1 MPKKQTILEKNPVL
15 IEQFYQLIEAGIPPT
30 RACNYIKIAT
40 STYFSWMAK
49 GRQEKSGIYFN
60 FRNEVLKSETKCML
74 KNILLVQKAAQEG
87 KVSAAIWLLENR
99 FGMRNKEPEIEINIS
114 MVESNNIQSLIDK
127 LAPTEELLKLKGPEI
142 DVDEK

>member
-1 MPKKQTILEKNPVL
+1 MSSKNKKQTILEKNPAL

-74 KNILLVQKAAQEG
+74 KNILLVHNREHPKKRLYILDEDGSSIGDRRKSNDWFNEAARMSEFN
-87 KVSAAIWLLENR
+87 AYN
-99 FGMRNKEPEIEINIS
+99 FNKQSKLYTWGDVWKNI
-114 MVESNNIQSLIDK
+114 K
-127 LAPTEELLKLKGPEI
+127 
-142 DVDEK
+142 